1 MATTLTTTTTLTE
14 LVPEIVAE
22 AILILQ
28 AKAGILDTVQI
39 RNTSGQPGLICD
51 FPTYTEVPSSDV
63 ETPGEATTTT
73 NVIDLE
79 TNAHQATI
87 TEKVIVARV
96 SDLASNYT
104 EQDIISAGSQLFA
117 SALMAKLEDDIVGL
131 FSGFSQTIAGAASIL
146 TEAHIWDAIRQIKQS
161 NGDVSNLVGVV
172 SAKQYW
178 SAKGLRAL
186 IVTANADSGNLGE
199 EMKAKGYVV
208 NAFGIDW
215 FVSNEI
221 DEEVGTPGTPND
233 AAGAIYQRG
242 AIGLHTKDLFK
253 IEIAR
258 GSTAAEARYSSL
270 VCVGE
275 WGVIKVNDGWGVY
288 ALSDIS

>member
-22 AILILQ
+22 TILILQ
-28 AKAGILDTVQI
+28 NKAGILNTVNLK
-39 RNTSGQPGLICD
+39 NTSGQPGLVAD

-63 ETPGEATTTT
+63 ETPGEATATT

-96 SDLASNYT
+96 SDLAHNYT
-104 EQDIISAGSQLFA
+104 TDDVIAAGSQLFA
-117 SALMAKLEDDIVGL
+117 SALMAKLEDDIVNL
-131 FSGFSQTIAGAASIL
+131 FSGFSQTIAGAGVTL
-146 TEAHIWDAIRQIKQS
+146 TEPDIWSAIQQIKAA
-161 NGDVSNLVGVV
+161 NGDTNNLVGVV
-172 SAKQYW
+172 SPKQYW
-178 SAKGLRAL
+178 GSKGLRAL
-186 IVTANADSGNLGE
+186 IVDANAASGDIGE
-199 EMKAKGYVV
+199 TMKSQGFVS

-221 DEEVGTPGTPND
+221 DENVASGGD

-253 IEIAR
+253 IEVAR
-258 GSTAAEARYSSL
+258 GSTGAEARYSSL

-288 ALSDIS
+288 ALSDVS

>member
-1 MATTLTTTTTLTE
+1 MATTLTTVTTLAE

-22 AILILQ
+22 TTLILQ
-28 AKAGILDTVQI
+28 AKAGILDTVALK
-39 RNTSGQPGLICD
+39 NTSGMPGLVAD

-63 ETPGEATTTT
+63 ETPGEATANT

-87 TEKVIVARV
+87 TEKVISARV
-96 SDLASNYT
+96 SDLSNNYT
-104 EQDIISAGSQLFA
+104 TGDIIQAGAQLFS
-117 SALMAKLEDDIVGL
+117 SALLAKLEDDIVNL
-131 FSGFSQTIAGAASIL
+131 FSGFTQTVAGAATTLS
-146 TEAHIWDAIRQIKQS
+146 EAHIWDAIRQIKQA

-178 SAKGLRAL
+178 GAKGLRAL
-186 IVTANADSGNLGE
+186 IVDADADSGVLGE
-199 EMKAKGYVV
+199 EMKAKGFVSR
-208 NAFGIDW
+208 AFGIDW

-221 DEEVGTPGTPND
+221 NEDVGAGGD

-258 GSTAAEARYSSL
+258 GNTGAEARYSSL

-275 WGVIKVNDGWGVY
+275 WGVIEVNDGWGVY
-288 ALSDIS
+288 ALSDVS